1 MHQQPSQDPRPANCR
16 GVTLIELIFT
26 LAIAAILGAISLP
39 ALGGLMQSSQSRST
53 QNVLATALNLA
64 RSAAVN
70 RQGVVVAC
78 PSADQVHC
86 DKSLWWQHGWI
97 IFSDSDLDGKR
108 GNDEPLLGITQA
120 QPGMAIASS
129 AGRMHVTYRNDG
141 SATGTNLTFTFCD
154 RRGATHAGALVV
166 NNAGRVRQGK
176 PSAAQA
182 AFACSGL

>member
-1 MHQQPSQDPRPANCR
+1 MHQQPSQNPHFASCR

-39 ALGGLMQSSQSRST
+39 ALGGLMQSSQARST
-53 QNVLATALNLA
+53 QNVLVTALNLA
-64 RSAAVN
+64 RSTAVN
-70 RQGVVVAC
+70 RQDVIVVC
-78 PSADQVHC
+78 PSADQAHC

-97 IFSDSDLDGKR
+97 VFPDRDRNGTRSD
-108 GNDEPLLGITQA
+108 DEPLLARAPT

-129 AGRMHVTYRNDG
+129 AGRTHVTYRYDG

-154 RRGATHAGALVV
+154 HRGATRAGALVV